1 MSRDVGTPV
10 IPGHLCAQAMR
21 DHQPGTK
28 RDKAAAAVVS
38 PTQPLKSQRE
48 AEDELPQPQPS
59 PLRALISS
67 AALVARRALSGVA
80 VRSAS
85 PAQVAPAAMGMDGG
99 VITVRR
105 RRCCARCSA
114 PSWRAAARRVRRV
127 IAAVKGNAA
136 R

>member
-48 AEDELPQPQPS
+48 AEDELPQP
-59 PLRALISS
+59 
-67 AALVARRALSGVA
+67 
-80 VRSAS
+80 
-85 PAQVAPAAMGMDGG
+85 
-99 VITVRR
+99 
-105 RRCCARCSA
+105 
-114 PSWRAAARRVRRV
+114 
-127 IAAVKGNAA
+127 
-136 R
+136 